1 MAKTTDE
8 LFAEATEADYETAE
22 PVTLAASDTEEEFQF
37 RIDEHLRTIAI
48 PEKGVVAGVE
58 GDLNVNIARFTM
70 TRYYHGR
77 DLSKLNIRINY
88 RNANGQVNYYTVS
101 DATVSG
107 DSIVFSWEFAADV
120 TQYKG
125 NVQFVVYL
133 FSATNAVL
141 KQRFFT
147 TLGTLEVLEGLE
159 VDSSIPVS
167 EQTDI
172 LLHLKKDL
180 SAYAEEVKKSLP
192 ADYTAMTEQVN
203 SLKEDLGEVVSK
215 FEDKLVN
222 IEFNYSIGVYDK
234 AHKLNTGVGINA
246 EIPVKAGQN
255 YVISCHNYNA
265 NVPCYLV
272 FNENYTL
279 IESYGNDVTN
289 EDKHLAITIPLGGS
303 RLIINSYDINK
314 TYVLKKQLVSVS
326 EFVDSENQYVDVT
339 PQIMNG
345 YIDYKKDVYQSAG
358 CHVLFNVTEGE
369 KYKVDG
375 LNFSEG
381 YPLGFCYRK
390 DGANMQT
397 LTGFGNQ
404 TRVHGYE
411 FTVPNG
417 AVEVAINS
425 DDIKCLRVYK
435 YKKPSTEEIARKNI
449 GIKNKGKKIVW
460 FGTSIPA
467 GCYNPSDLHTSYPMI
482 IGDRLGITVYNEA
495 VPSSPVHGMRKS
507 QITESNPYG
516 FFAESFSAAC
526 LALACT
532 LEEKEWLISHWNDS
546 FWTGG
551 KYTSMTE
558 TQAEYIRNT
567 SYEKKLDKYLN
578 ADNFPDA
585 FVFDVGRNDI
595 WGDEDATYTGYDRY
609 TFPNAMHFLIDR
621 IYRYRKDAKIIIIG
635 HYSNQERSK
644 NDTVVDFPQKVAKCQ
659 SDISDMWMLPICK
672 TWEKTGWTNQ
682 SVYSSGSSKSMLAW
696 NLPDQLHPH
705 SDTSGKATRHMADI
719 ICPFIRDNI

>member
-1 MAKTTDE
+1 MPEFKKYSEKSELEDNDISILSESNGKTKKFSFGSLWNFVSSGLKNKTVESLTTSAKSLVDAVNEVAKLSKANASRIDTFTQLPNGSTTGDAE
-8 LFAEATEADYETAE
+8 LQDIRVGADGTKYSTAGDAVRKQIQATEAKIV
-22 PVTLAASDTEEEFQF
+22 PVDSTLKES
-37 RIDEHLRTIAI
+37 
-48 PEKGVVAGVE
+48 
-58 GDLNVNIARFTM
+58 
-70 TRYYHGR
+70 
-77 DLSKLNIRINY
+77 
-88 RNANGQVNYYTVS
+88 GQ
-101 DATVSG
+101 
-107 DSIVFSWEFAADV
+107 AADS
-120 TQYKG
+120 K
-125 NVQFVVYL
+125 VVGE
-133 FSATNAVL
+133 NI
-141 KQRFFT
+141 
-147 TLGTLEVLEGLE
+147 
-159 VDSSIPVS
+159 D
-167 EQTDI
+167 
-172 LLHLKKDL
+172 
-180 SAYAEEVKKSLP
+180 
-192 ADYTAMTEQVN
+192 

-397 LTGFGNQ
+397 LKGFGNQ

>member
-1 MAKTTDE
+1 MPEFKNYSEKSELEDNDISILSEPNGKTKKFSFGNLWNFVSSGLKNKTVESLTTSSKILVDAVNEVAKLSKANASRIDTFTQLPNGSTTGDAE
-8 LFAEATEADYETAE
+8 LQDIRVGADGTKYSTAGDAVRKQIQATEEKIIPIDDTLQESGKAADA
-22 PVTLAASDTEEEFQF
+22 
-37 RIDEHLRTIAI
+37 
-48 PEKGVVAGVE
+48 KVV
-58 GDLNVNIARFTM
+58 
-70 TRYYHGR
+70 
-77 DLSKLNIRINY
+77 
-88 RNANGQVNYYTVS
+88 
-101 DATVSG
+101 G
-107 DSIVFSWEFAADV
+107 DSI
-120 TQYKG
+120 G
-125 NVQFVVYL
+125 
-133 FSATNAVL
+133 
-141 KQRFFT
+141 
-147 TLGTLEVLEGLE
+147 
-159 VDSSIPVS
+159 
-167 EQTDI
+167 
-172 LLHLKKDL
+172 
-180 SAYAEEVKKSLP
+180 
-192 ADYTAMTEQVN
+192 

>member
-1 MAKTTDE
+1 MADTFKGIIT
-8 LFAEATEADYETAE
+8 ADGKKRQLPY
-22 PVTLAASDTEEEFQF
+22 
-37 RIDEHLRTIAI
+37 
-48 PEKGVVAGVE
+48 
-58 GDLNVNIARFTM
+58 
-70 TRYYHGR
+70 
-77 DLSKLNIRINY
+77 
-88 RNANGQVNYYTVS
+88 
-101 DATVSG
+101 
-107 DSIVFSWEFAADV
+107 
-120 TQYKG
+120 G
-125 NVQFVVYL
+125 NVLETPTSDETLSIQGGFADSKIVGDKFANVDD
-133 FSATNAVL
+133 
-141 KQRFFT
+141 T
-147 TLGTLEVLEGLE
+147 T
-159 VDSSIPVS
+159 
-167 EQTDI
+167 
-172 LLHLKKDL
+172 
-180 SAYAEEVKKSLP
+180 
-192 ADYTAMTEQVN
+192 N
-203 SLKEDLGEVVSK
+203 SLKEDLVDVENG
-215 FEDKLVN
+215 FEYRLVN
-222 IEFNYSIGVYDK
+222 VKFDHSVGVYNK
-234 AHKLNTGVGINA
+234 VHELNTGVGINT
-246 EIPVKAGQN
+246 EILVRTGQK
-255 YVISCHNYNA
+255 YVISCHNYNEST
-265 NVPCYLV
+265 PCYLI
-272 FNENYTL
+272 FDENYNL
-279 IESYGNDVTN
+279 VSSYDDDIIN
-289 EDKHLAITIPLGGS
+289 EDKHLAITIPFGGT
-303 RLIINSYDINK
+303 RLIINGYDINK
-314 TYVLKKQLVSVS
+314 TYALEKQLVSIS
-326 EFVDSENQYVDVT
+326 DFVDSESQYVDIT
-339 PQIMNG
+339 PQIING

-358 CHVLFNVTEGE
+358 CHVLFNVIEGE

-390 DGANMQT
+390 DGANLKT
-397 LTGFGNQ
+397 LTGFGDQ
-404 TRVHGYE
+404 TRVYGYE
-411 FTVPNG
+411 FAVDNG
-417 AVEVAINS
+417 VVEVAINS
-425 DDIKCLRVYK
+425 DDIKCLKILK
-435 YKKPSTEEIARKNI
+435 YKNPSTEEIARKNV

-467 GCYNPSDLHTSYPMI
+467 GCYNPSDIHTSYPII
-482 IGDRLGITVYNEA
+482 IGDRLGVTVINES

-516 FFAESFSAAC
+516 FFTESFSTAC

-532 LEEKEWLISHWNDS
+532 LEEKEWLISHWSDS

-578 ADNFPDA
+578 VDNFPDA

-659 SDISDMWMLPICK
+659 VDIATMWMLPICK

-682 SVYSSGSSKSMLAW
+682 AVYTNGQSKSMLAW

-705 SDTSGKATRHMADI
+705 SDTSGKATKHMADI

>member
-1 MAKTTDE
+1 MPYFKNYSEKSELEDNDISILSELNGKTKKFSFGNLWNFVSSGLKSKTVESLTTSAKSVVDAVNEVATLSKANASRIDTFTQLPGGSTTGDAE
-8 LFAEATEADYETAE
+8 LQDIRVGADGTKYSTAGDAVRKQIQGTEAKIV
-22 PVTLAASDTEEEFQF
+22 PVDSTLKES
-37 RIDEHLRTIAI
+37 
-48 PEKGVVAGVE
+48 
-58 GDLNVNIARFTM
+58 
-70 TRYYHGR
+70 
-77 DLSKLNIRINY
+77 
-88 RNANGQVNYYTVS
+88 GQ
-101 DATVSG
+101 
-107 DSIVFSWEFAADV
+107 AADS
-120 TQYKG
+120 K
-125 NVQFVVYL
+125 VVGE
-133 FSATNAVL
+133 NI
-141 KQRFFT
+141 
-147 TLGTLEVLEGLE
+147 
-159 VDSSIPVS
+159 D
-167 EQTDI
+167 
-172 LLHLKKDL
+172 
-180 SAYAEEVKKSLP
+180 
-192 ADYTAMTEQVN
+192 

>member
-1 MAKTTDE
+1 MIKAIYDLDMTPMRTLPIIINVSQYDDLGRTLVFN
-8 LFAEATEADYETAE
+8 LFSSSGKWTA
-22 PVTLAASDTEEEFQF
+22 PTSAAVTFEGGKPDGKFFAYNCAYSNGTVTV
-37 RIDEHLRTIAI
+37 TIQQQMTA
-48 PEKGVVAGVE
+48 VAGKVRCKIK
-58 GDLNVNIARFTM
+58 VT
-70 TRYYHGR
+70 
-77 DLSKLNIRINY
+77 
-88 RNANGQVNYYTVS
+88 
-101 DATVSG
+101 SG
-107 DSIVFSWEFAADV
+107 DKVVESAPIIMIVDAAAVPDGSDMSKSDINDAIANV
-120 TQYKG
+120 TQKIVDQVKDNIPSDYSQLSTD
-125 NVQFVVYL
+125 V
-133 FSATNAVL
+133 SSL
-141 KQRFFT
+141 KQ
-147 TLGTLEVLEGLE
+147 
-159 VDSSIPVS
+159 
-167 EQTDI
+167 
-172 LLHLKKDL
+172 
-180 SAYAEEVKKSLP
+180 
-192 ADYTAMTEQVN
+192 
-203 SLKEDLGEVVSK
+203 DLGEVVSK

>member
-1 MAKTTDE
+1 MPEFKKYSEKSELEDNDISILSESNGKTKKFSFGSLWNFVSSGLKNKTVESLTTSAKSLVDAVNEVAKLSKANASRIDTFTQLPNGSTTGDAE
-8 LFAEATEADYETAE
+8 LQDIRVGADGTKYSTAGDAVRKQIQATEAKIV
-22 PVTLAASDTEEEFQF
+22 PVDSTLKES
-37 RIDEHLRTIAI
+37 
-48 PEKGVVAGVE
+48 
-58 GDLNVNIARFTM
+58 
-70 TRYYHGR
+70 
-77 DLSKLNIRINY
+77 
-88 RNANGQVNYYTVS
+88 GQ
-101 DATVSG
+101 
-107 DSIVFSWEFAADV
+107 AADS
-120 TQYKG
+120 K
-125 NVQFVVYL
+125 VVGE
-133 FSATNAVL
+133 NI
-141 KQRFFT
+141 
-147 TLGTLEVLEGLE
+147 
-159 VDSSIPVS
+159 D
-167 EQTDI
+167 
-172 LLHLKKDL
+172 
-180 SAYAEEVKKSLP
+180 
-192 ADYTAMTEQVN
+192 

>member
-1 MAKTTDE
+1 MIKAIYDLDMTPMRTLPIIINVSQYDDLGRTLIFN
-8 LFAEATEADYETAE
+8 LFSSSGKWTA
-22 PVTLAASDTEEEFQF
+22 PTSAAVTFEGGKPDGKFFAYNCAYSNGTVTV
-37 RIDEHLRTIAI
+37 TIQQQMTA
-48 PEKGVVAGVE
+48 VAGKVRCKIK
-58 GDLNVNIARFTM
+58 VT
-70 TRYYHGR
+70 
-77 DLSKLNIRINY
+77 
-88 RNANGQVNYYTVS
+88 
-101 DATVSG
+101 SG
-107 DSIVFSWEFAADV
+107 DKVVESAPIIMIVDAAAVPDGSDMSKSDINDAIANV
-120 TQYKG
+120 TQKIVDQVKDNIPSDYSQLSTD
-125 NVQFVVYL
+125 V
-133 FSATNAVL
+133 SSL
-141 KQRFFT
+141 KQ
-147 TLGTLEVLEGLE
+147 
-159 VDSSIPVS
+159 
-167 EQTDI
+167 
-172 LLHLKKDL
+172 
-180 SAYAEEVKKSLP
+180 
-192 ADYTAMTEQVN
+192 
-203 SLKEDLGEVVSK
+203 DLGEVVSK

>member
-1 MAKTTDE
+1 MIKAIYDLDMTPRRTLPIIINVSQYDDIGRTLVFN
-8 LFAEATEADYETAE
+8 LFSSSGKWTA
-22 PVTLAASDTEEEFQF
+22 PTSAAVTFEGGKPDGKFFAYNCAYSNGTVTV
-37 RIDEHLRTIAI
+37 TIQQQMTA
-48 PEKGVVAGVE
+48 VAGKVRCKIK
-58 GDLNVNIARFTM
+58 VT
-70 TRYYHGR
+70 
-77 DLSKLNIRINY
+77 
-88 RNANGQVNYYTVS
+88 
-101 DATVSG
+101 SG
-107 DSIVFSWEFAADV
+107 DKVVESAPIIMIVDAAAVPDGSDMSKSDINDAIANATQKIVDQVKDNIPSDYSQLSTDV
-120 TQYKG
+120 
-125 NVQFVVYL
+125 
-133 FSATNAVL
+133 SSL
-141 KQRFFT
+141 KQ
-147 TLGTLEVLEGLE
+147 
-159 VDSSIPVS
+159 
-167 EQTDI
+167 
-172 LLHLKKDL
+172 
-180 SAYAEEVKKSLP
+180 
-192 ADYTAMTEQVN
+192 
-203 SLKEDLGEVVSK
+203 DLGEVVSK

>member
-1 MAKTTDE
+1 MADTFKGIIT
-8 LFAEATEADYETAE
+8 ADGKKRQLLYGSVIET
-22 PVTLAASDTEEEFQF
+22 P
-37 RIDEHLRTIAI
+37 
-48 PEKGVVAGVE
+48 
-58 GDLNVNIARFTM
+58 
-70 TRYYHGR
+70 
-77 DLSKLNIRINY
+77 
-88 RNANGQVNYYTVS
+88 VS
-101 DATVSG
+101 DATLSTQGGFADAKVVG
-107 DSIVFSWEFAADV
+107 DKFKKIKVE
-120 TQYKG
+120 
-125 NVQFVVYL
+125 
-133 FSATNAVL
+133 
-141 KQRFFT
+141 
-147 TLGTLEVLEGLE
+147 
-159 VDSSIPVS
+159 
-167 EQTDI
+167 TD
-172 LLHLKKDL
+172 
-180 SAYAEEVKKSLP
+180 
-192 ADYTAMTEQVN
+192 
-203 SLKEDLGEVVSK
+203 SLKEDITDIENN
-215 FEDKLVN
+215 FEDRLVN
-222 IEFNYSIGVYDK
+222 VEFNHSVGVYNK
-234 AHKLNTGVGINA
+234 AHELNSGVGINT
-246 EIPVKAGQN
+246 EIFVKAGQK
-255 YVISCHNYNA
+255 YIISCHNYNES
-265 NVPCYLV
+265 VPCYLI
-272 FNENYTL
+272 FDENYNL
-279 IESYGNDVTN
+279 ISSYVDDITN
-289 EDKHLAITIPLGGS
+289 EDKHLAITIPSGGT

-314 TYVLKKQLVSVS
+314 TYILKKQMVSVS
-326 EFVDSENQYVDVT
+326 DFVDSKNQYIDVT
-339 PQIMNG
+339 PKIANG
-345 YIDYKKDVYQSAG
+345 YINYKKGVYQNAG

-390 DGANMQT
+390 DGVNLKT
-397 LTGFGNQ
+397 LTGFGDQ
-404 TRVHGYE
+404 TRVYGYE
-411 FTVPNG
+411 FVVDNG
-417 AVEVAINS
+417 VVEVAINS
-425 DDIKCLRVYK
+425 DDIKCLRILK
-435 YKKPSTEEIARKNI
+435 YKKPSTEEIARKNV

-467 GCYNPSDLHTSYPMI
+467 GCYNPSDIHTSYPMI

-516 FFAESFSAAC
+516 FFAESFSTAC

-578 ADNFPDA
+578 VDNFPDA

-621 IYRYRKDAKIIIIG
+621 IYRYRKDAKIRIIG

>member
-1 MAKTTDE
+1 MPEFKKYSEKSELEDNDISILSESNGKTKKFSFGSLWNFVSSGLKNKTVESLTTSAKSLVDAVNEVAKLSKANASRIDTFTQLPNGSTTGDAE
-8 LFAEATEADYETAE
+8 LQDIRVGADGTKYSTAGDAVRKQIQATEAKIV
-22 PVTLAASDTEEEFQF
+22 PVDSTLKES
-37 RIDEHLRTIAI
+37 
-48 PEKGVVAGVE
+48 
-58 GDLNVNIARFTM
+58 
-70 TRYYHGR
+70 
-77 DLSKLNIRINY
+77 
-88 RNANGQVNYYTVS
+88 GQ
-101 DATVSG
+101 
-107 DSIVFSWEFAADV
+107 AADS
-120 TQYKG
+120 K
-125 NVQFVVYL
+125 VVGE
-133 FSATNAVL
+133 NI
-141 KQRFFT
+141 
-147 TLGTLEVLEGLE
+147 
-159 VDSSIPVS
+159 D
-167 EQTDI
+167 
-172 LLHLKKDL
+172 
-180 SAYAEEVKKSLP
+180 
-192 ADYTAMTEQVN
+192 

-272 FNENYTL
+272 FDENYTL